1 MDINIDL
8 RDCIKFDNT
17 YHFKLIRDGKII
29 QEETTHNIVC
39 KALNSSGNFSFFGR
53 NNEEEDWNEIISFNH
68 NVSEASF
75 LTFEEV
81 NYRYYKVSTDQSSTV
96 FYNKTNYVNSEQQV
110 KPSCIFKNE
119 DLCMFGYK
127 GRCIIFTNPPAAGS
141 VITMSADTDL
151 PMKNNNFVLDF
162 AITLQF

>member
-110 KPSCIFKNE
+110 EPSGIFKNE

>member
-8 RDCIKFDNT
+8 RDCIKFDNI

-39 KALNSSGNFSFFGR
+39 KALSSSGNFSFFGR

-110 KPSCIFKNE
+110 EPSCIFKNE

-127 GRCIIFTNPPAAGS
+127 GRGIIFTNPPAAGS